1 MTIAF
6 YAPLKPP
13 THPVPSGDRRMA
25 RLLMAA
31 LHQAGFQ
38 VDLCSR
44 FRSFDG
50 RGDPDRQSRIAALA
64 DRMIPRLVQRLQHL
78 PPSRRPVA
86 WFTYHLYH
94 KAPDWFGPRIA
105 QTLGIPYL
113 VAEASHAPKQAGG
126 PWDIGYQSAA
136 AAIPVADRIFS
147 FTARDSAGLES
158 LVPANKLVP
167 LAPFLNVHNLQTP
180 ARAAARH
187 QLAAQYGLPGDEPWL
202 LAVGMF
208 RHGDKL
214 DSYKVL
220 AAALSHILERPWQLL
235 IVGDGVARDEVRH
248 IFAPMDVRIRFLGQQ
263 DEAALAQIYA
273 SVDLMVWPAIRE
285 AYGMTLL
292 EAQAAGVPVV
302 AGAGTGVDAVVA
314 SGQGGII
321 VPATGADLVAGLA
334 TATAE
339 LLDDPVHRM
348 TLAKSARDRV
358 RQHHDLPIAAAVL
371 RKNLAD
377 LGVVPLRGISS

>member
-31 LHQAGFQ
+31 LRHAGFE

-50 RGDPDRQSRIAALA
+50 SGDRDRQIRIAKLA
-64 DRMIPRLVQRLQHL
+64 DIMIPRLIQRLQRL
-78 PPSRRPVA
+78 PIHERPVA

-94 KAPDWFGPRIA
+94 KAPDWFGSRVA
-105 QTLGIPYL
+105 RALDIPYL

-136 AAIPVADRIFS
+136 ASLAAANRIFS
-147 FTARDSAGLES
+147 FTARDSAGLKAMVS
-158 LVPANKLVP
+158 ADRLAP
-167 LAPFLNVHNLQTP
+167 LAPFLDTSILQSSP
-180 ARAAARH
+180 RAEARQ
-187 QLAAQYGLPGDEPWL
+187 QLAAQYGIPLDEPWL

-208 RHGDKL
+208 RPGDKL
-214 DSYKVL
+214 DSYKTL
-220 AAALSHILERPWQLL
+220 AAALSIIAGQAWQLL
-235 IVGDGVARDEVRH
+235 IVGDGAAQAEVRQS
-248 IFAPMDVRIRFLGQQ
+248 FASLGVRIRYLGQQ
-263 DEAALAQIYA
+263 EEDALVQIYA
-273 SVDLMVWPAIRE
+273 SADLMVWPAIRE

-292 EAQAAGVPVV
+292 EAQAAGVPVI
-302 AGAGTGVDAVVA
+302 AGTGTGVDAVVT
-314 SGQGGII
+314 SGRGGII
-321 VPATGADLVAGLA
+321 VPGTGAELVTGLA
-334 TATAE
+334 AATAE
-339 LLDDPVHRM
+339 LLDDPGKR
-348 TLAKSARDRV
+348 TALANGAREMV
-358 RQHHDLPIAAAVL
+358 RQYHDLPVAAAVL

-377 LGVVPLRGISS
+377 LGVVPAGGISS